1 MPYPIGKRSVTL
13 GDLQVRYL
21 NGGVVTVDATFQLQG
36 PQPPVQLAPPRQR
49 SARHRH
55 VPLRQL
61 EATVRVVRELS
72 VIDLDFD
79 LGNPYQ
85 LPDTIS
91 GAEFVFH
98 GSKHTWD
105 TIYESGGLRS
115 TGMNTNID
123 LHVASSAQNLTA
135 YVSGTRSLA
144 VAHKFARMGLDPA
157 QGQYGFVYL
166 FHVEGGIVIAP
177 HLHGH
182 NQAEV
187 TGLGMVPVRDILMF
201 KWLAQP
207 RTVYVNRE
215 YNATQLTPQLIDRGL
230 RLIGGGATP

>member
-1 MPYPIGKRSVTL
+1 MPYPIGKRSVAL
-13 GDLQVRYL
+13 GDLQVYYL
-21 NGGVVTVDATFQLQG
+21 NSGVVTVDATFQLHG
-36 PQPPVQLAPPRQR
+36 PQPPAHAAPPRQR

-61 EATVRVVRELS
+61 EASVRVVRELG
-72 VIDLDFD
+72 VLDLDFE

-85 LPDTIS
+85 VADTIGGS
-91 GAEFVFH
+91 EFVFH
-98 GSKHTWD
+98 GTKHTWD

-123 LHVASSAQNLTA
+123 QHVFSSAQNLTA
-135 YVSGTRSLA
+135 YVSGTRALS
-144 VAHKFARMGLDPA
+144 VAHKFARMGLDPT

-166 FHVEGGIVIAP
+166 FHVEGGIVIDP
-177 HLHGH
+177 YLHGH

-187 TGLGMVPVRDILMF
+187 AGLGMVPVRDILMF

>member
-21 NGGVVTVDATFQLQG
+21 NSGVVTIDPVFQLQG
-36 PQPPVQLAPPRQR
+36 AQPAAHAAPPRQR

-72 VIDLDFD
+72 EFDLDFD
-79 LGNPYQ
+79 LGNPY
-85 LPDTIS
+85 LVPDTIS

-98 GSKHTWD
+98 GTKHTWD

-115 TGMNTNID
+115 TGMNTNIGE
-123 LHVASSAQNLTA
+123 HVHSSAQYQTA

-144 VAHKFARMGLDPA
+144 VAHKFARSGLDAA
-157 QGQYGFVYL
+157 QGEFGFVYL

-182 NQAEV
+182 HQAEV
-187 TGLGMVPVRDILMF
+187 TGLGEVPVRDILMF

-215 YNATQLTPQLIDRGL
+215 YNATQLTPLLIDRGL